1 MIYDIFLANQWLL
14 LAWAGVFLALVGL
27 HFLTK
32 RAAIQAAIAGE
43 KEALTGHSF
52 LFGWVWTIFITVT
65 LLGIIGVGLAQSINW
80 TPRQTEDRNGAE
92 QDQKNFERRINEKL
106 KQQKEKQ

>member
-1 MIYDIFLANQWLL
+1 MMYDIFLANQWLL
-14 LAWAGVFLALVGL
+14 LTWASVFVALVGF

-32 RAAIQAAIAGE
+32 RAAIQAAIAGD

-52 LFGWVWTIFITVT
+52 LISWVWTFFLVVT
-65 LLGIIGVGLAQSINW
+65 ILGVICVGLAQSINW
-80 TPRQTEDRNGAE
+80 TPRQTEDRNNAE

-106 KQQKEKQ
+106 KQKGKQ